1 MMQLERDPRM
11 NLNMKTSA
19 LALLLLLVFLGGSS
33 VQYVTAFSCHY
44 EFDKDYYHPGDVGY
58 FLAEVNN
65 NQPDYVTIAQ
75 ATLNITGI
83 GVFTWDSSTINASNL
98 HSASLTNVPLFAPN
112 GTYLGDVV
120 GCRIERGGSAT
131 FHVYFKIPE
140 DAKKGDYPY
149 TFNMPIMIDLPV
161 EISGSIAVYP
171 QGEVPP
177 PDVVG
182 EALSLLG
189 TAGLLLLLVL
199 SPVYLVLR
207 WKKKARA
214 AKYAKIVLILSVILV
229 FAALWKIIA
238 FAMYLGF
245 VFFPFWPLL
254 ALIIIV
260 VLLWRRRKRKK
271 LANNMLEDS
280 KKNKKDT
287 KAFKLDC
294 TIPYSYSTYLQES

>member
-1 MMQLERDPRM
+1 M
-11 NLNMKTSA
+11 NLNTKTSA
-19 LALLLLLVFLGGSS
+19 LVLFLLLLFFLGGSS
-33 VQYVTAFSCHY
+33 VQYVTAAGCHY
-44 EFDKDYYHPGDVGY
+44 EFDKDYYHPGNIGY
-58 FLAEVNN
+58 FLAEVSN

-83 GVFTWDSSTINASNL
+83 GVFTWDTSTINASDL
-98 HSASLTNVPLFAPN
+98 HSASIVEDFIYDPNTNSWARGPV
-112 GTYLGDVV
+112 
-120 GCRIERGGSAT
+120 CRIEKDGSAT

-149 TFNMPIMIDLPV
+149 TFNMPITTDVPV

-171 QGEVPP
+171 QGEAPP

-182 EALSLLG
+182 AVLSYLFVV
-189 TAGLLLLLVL
+189 GLLLLLVL

-214 AKYAKIVLILSVILV
+214 AKYAKTVLILSVILV
-229 FAALWKIIA
+229 CAALYKIIA

-254 ALIIIV
+254 VLIIIV
-260 VLLWRRRKRKK
+260 VLLWRRRRKRKK
-271 LANNMLEDS
+271 LEQT
-280 KKNKKDT
+280 T
-287 KAFKLDC
+287 KA
-294 TIPYSYSTYLQES
+294 STNVT